1 MTNKLQQ
8 VVLMVSTLFMLGIQA
23 GLAQTQ
29 QQKSASSN
37 IPSIRD
43 IKLPLTSAEML
54 VQSQAPQN
62 PALQEG
68 KQKNGIVPITGV
80 KANPTDKGV
89 EVILETPVG
98 TQLQVTNRSVG
109 SNFIV
114 DVSGGQLRLP
124 SGKAF
129 TFRSEKPLAGITQ
142 ITVTNIDANI
152 VQVTVVGEKALP
164 IVELFDDNAGLVFA
178 VASTATATSPPQPTQ
193 TPQASQPENQT
204 QPTQPSTSNEPIEL
218 VVTGEQDGYNAPNAS
233 IGTKTDTPLR
243 DIPQSIQ
250 VVPQQVIKDQQL
262 YRLGDVLKNVPGV
275 VQSGSSPRSVFESFT
290 IRGFD
295 AGGVLKD
302 GLLDSTLGSGGYEP
316 VTVERIEVLK
326 GPASV
331 LFGPGALGGIVN
343 IVTKQPLREP
353 YYFIEGSA
361 GSYNSYRGAID
372 LSGPINA
379 DKTVLYRL
387 GVAARTTESFI
398 DFYQHQFYNVSPSL
412 TWQINDRA
420 KLTLAAQYYEDK
432 GPFDYGLPAD
442 GTVFPNPNG
451 KIPRN
456 RFRGEPSVDDSDSRS
471 YRVGYNFEYRFSDNW
486 QVRSALQTSFLRLK
500 REAVFGSLAADE
512 RTFNRDYGEQNYKED
527 VYNFD
532 TYVVG
537 KFATGSIQHQLVTGL
552 NLSRD
557 DTFAT
562 NISRAIAS
570 LDLFNPQYG
579 SRPTGPAVPE
589 LNYRNRSDL
598 LGIYVQD
605 QITLADNLKVLL
617 GGRFDIVSNDDRRLD
632 IVSSSFRQDEA
643 FSPRLGIVYQ
653 PIRPIS
659 LYASYSKSFLGSS
672 EGEPERGTQYEVGVK
687 ADLSSRLSAT
697 LAFYNLTRSNL
708 PTEDP
713 NNPLLTILVGEQ
725 RSRGIEF
732 DVTGEISPGW
742 NVIAG
747 YAYTDA
753 EVTKDNTI
761 AVGNQINNIPK
772 NSFNLWTT
780 YEIQSGAL
788 QGFGAGL
795 GFYFVG
801 DRQGDLDNTFQIPSY
816 FRTDAALFYKH
827 GQLRAGLN
835 FKNLFDI
842 DYFDSASFRDRV
854 FYGDPFTV
862 QGTISWEF

>member
-1 MTNKLQQ
+1 MPT
-8 VVLMVSTLFMLGIQA
+8 
-23 GLAQTQ
+23 
-29 QQKSASSN
+29 
-37 IPSIRD
+37 
-43 IKLPLTSAEML
+43 
-54 VQSQAPQN
+54 
-62 PALQEG
+62 
-68 KQKNGIVPITGV
+68 V
-80 KANPTDKGV
+80 K
-89 EVILETPVG
+89 
-98 TQLQVTNRSVG
+98 
-109 SNFIV
+109 
-114 DVSGGQLRLP
+114 
-124 SGKAF
+124 
-129 TFRSEKPLAGITQ
+129 
-142 ITVTNIDANI
+142 
-152 VQVTVVGEKALP
+152 
-164 IVELFDDNAGLVFA
+164 LFDDHAGLVFA
-178 VASTATATSPPQPTQ
+178 VATTATATSPQQPPQ

-204 QPTQPSTSNEPIEL
+204 QPKPSTSDEPIEL
-218 VVTGEQDGYNAPNAS
+218 VVTGEQDGYNAPDAS
-233 IGTKTDTPLR
+233 IATKTDTPLR

-262 YRLGDVLKNVPGV
+262 YRLVDVLKNVPGV
-275 VQSGSSPRSVFESFT
+275 VQSGSSPRSVFDSFS

-295 AGGVLKD
+295 ADVLKD
-302 GLLDSTLGSGGYEP
+302 GLLDRSLSTGGYEP

-331 LFGPGALGGIVN
+331 LFGQGSLGGIVN
-343 IVTKQPLREP
+343 VVTKQPLREP
-353 YYFIEGSA
+353 YYFLEGSA

-372 LSGPINA
+372 LSGPVNA

-387 GVAARTTESFI
+387 GVAARTTESFV
-398 DFYQHQFYNVSPSL
+398 DFYQDQFYNVSPSL
-412 TWQINDRA
+412 SWQINDRA

-442 GTVFPNPNG
+442 GTVLPNPNG

-486 QVRSALQTSFLRLK
+486 QVRSALQTSFLRLN
-500 REAVFGSLAADE
+500 REAVFGSLQADL
-512 RTFNRDYGEQNYKED
+512 RTFNRSYGGQNYKD
-527 VYNFD
+527 DFYNFD

-552 NLSRD
+552 NLYRE

-562 NISRAIAS
+562 NTSRQLAS

-579 SRPTGPAVPE
+579 SRLTGPTIDI
-589 LNYRNRSDL
+589 LDYRIRNDA
-598 LGIYVQD
+598 LGIYLQD
-605 QITLADNLKVLL
+605 QITLANNLKLLL
-617 GGRFDIVSNDDRRLD
+617 GGRFDIGNSDSRRLD
-632 IVSSSFRQDEA
+632 IVSNDFQQDEA

-653 PIRPIS
+653 PIKAIS
-659 LYASYSKSFLGSS
+659 LYASYSKSFLPQVATVSQGQAK
-672 EGEPERGTQYEVGVK
+672 PERGTQYEVGVK

-697 LAFYNLTRSNL
+697 LAFYDLTRSNL

-713 NNPLLTILVGEQ
+713 NNPLFSILVGEQ

-732 DVTGEISPGW
+732 DVTGEILPGW

-753 EVTKDNTI
+753 EVTKDNTPI
-761 AVGNQINNIPK
+761 VGNQINNIPK
-772 NSFNLWTT
+772 HSFNLWTT

-795 GFYFVG
+795 GFYYVG

-816 FRTDAALFYKH
+816 FRTDAALFYKR